1 MDARILSGTEP
12 RLVIAE
18 HPALRD
24 HLHGAWWP
32 RTTNISNELAPLL
45 RVVAAR
51 VRSVVSVALN
61 RDEWPD
67 APLALQATVTGRV
80 KVTWYG
86 LTEPHLMILRLDR
99 QRKFSLLV
107 VPPDTAESVALTAML
122 MSSQPGNDRTTTDLL
137 AYARAAART
146 GQPIS

>member
-1 MDARILSGTEP
+1 MDARVLSATEP

-32 RTTNISNELAPLL
+32 RTTDITNELAPLL

-51 VRSVVSVALN
+51 VRSVLSVALN

-86 LTEPHLMILRLDR
+86 LTEPHLMILRLDH
-99 QRKFSLLV
+99 QRRFAVLV
-107 VPPDTAESVALTAML
+107 VPPDTAEDVALTAML
-122 MSSQPGNDRTTTDLL
+122 MASQSGNDRTTTDLL
-137 AYARAAART
+137 AHARAAARA
-146 GQPIS
+146 GKPIG